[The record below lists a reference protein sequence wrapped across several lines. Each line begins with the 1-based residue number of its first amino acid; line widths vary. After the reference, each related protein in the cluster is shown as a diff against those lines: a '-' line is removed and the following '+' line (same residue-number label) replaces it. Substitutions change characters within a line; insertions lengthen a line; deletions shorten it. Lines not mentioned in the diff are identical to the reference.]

1 MATAR
6 LPHDLTPAERLPI
19 GQLFE
24 PTHQNRLRV
33 AGRALDER
41 GLELAAVLDL
51 GDAVLIRGYDPATGE
66 LVAEILPD
74 ADLHEAMHA
83 LIHGPRHS
91 GPAVNTTTALRP
103 TGYED
108 FLRALGYRLDH
119 QGTRGF
125 AIIECA
131 RYIHVSGL
139 ERIGTEDDAAMVPFA
154 HLYEAPKVN
163 SLVNEAIS
171 RRDRTSLTGGLSVR
185 NIEDGAL
192 GRVMHSTG
200 LSR

>member
-1 MATAR
+1 W
-6 LPHDLTPAERLPI
+6 H
-19 GQLFE
+19 
-24 PTHQNRLRV
+24 
-33 AGRALDER
+33 
-41 GLELAAVLDL
+41 
-51 GDAVLIRGYDPATGE
+51 
-66 LVAEILPD
+66 
-74 ADLHEAMHA
+74 
-83 LIHGPRHS
+83 
-91 GPAVNTTTALRP
+91 
-103 TGYED
+103 
-108 FLRALGYRLDH
+108 FLRARGSGLDPR
-119 QGTRGF
+119 GPGGF